1 MAARAHRPTDRTR
14 AEVETYAGVGLP
26 QGQIGALLGIDEK
39 TVRKYYG
46 GELKVG
52 EAKATANVA
61 KTLYKQATNG
71 NTAAAIFWM
80 KARAGWREKH
90 ELTIREGKPLELCTP
105 DELRAIAEGRAP

>member
-1 MAARAHRPTDRTR
+1 MSRRAHQPTEKTR

-26 QGQIGALLGIDEK
+26 HDQIGALLGIDDK
-39 TVRKYYG
+39 TVRKYYRV
-46 GELKVG
+46 ELKLG

-90 ELTIREGKPLELCTP
+90 DVTIREGKPLDQCTP
-105 DELRAIAEGRAP
+105 QELRDIADGRAP